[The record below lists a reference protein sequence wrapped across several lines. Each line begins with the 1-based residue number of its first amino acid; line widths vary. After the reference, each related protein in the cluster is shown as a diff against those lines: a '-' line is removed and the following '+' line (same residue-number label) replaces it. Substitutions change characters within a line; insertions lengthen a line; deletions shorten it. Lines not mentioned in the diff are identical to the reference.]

1 MGAMSPATAL
11 LLSGIGGSVGSLGAG
26 LLSSSSAA
34 SNNAKALDFNR
45 WSQLQAQEFQRTM
58 YNQQKMDQENF
69 YTKYQS
75 PEAIAKQLQKLGLNP
90 ANVLGQGQGLGG
102 SPVSMPSG
110 LSSPALSAPTL
121 ENEGTSMAQ
130 AIQAIGSS
138 MASIAQ
144 AGQTNEQSEEYLNT
158 FNERVNSL
166 ILKNNEQ
173 ELLNAKA
180 QWDLYAAQE
189 KLPYEIQEMVL
200 NAYKLKYE
208 GEYTQSLKALTDIQ
222 KYIEEHSKDFTI
234 EQRNMMTTLLGRQ
247 IAIAV
252 ANENLIKEQGRT
264 ELSKQAS
271 NYAVASNQREQAQT
285 ERDLRTERET
295 ALKLLNRVR
304 AVEADKSEATK
315 DNAIM
320 AMLADYAR
328 LSSVSEADA
337 AEAQRRL
344 AILRNIEDHTSGEFM
359 RTLDGSI
366 EWLKSKVPALITV
379 K

>member
-1 MGAMSPATAL
+1 MGAMTPATAML
-11 LLSGIGGSVGSLGAG
+11 YSGLIGGAGSLGAG
-26 LLSSSSAA
+26 LLSSSSAS

-110 LSSPALSAPTL
+110 MSSPALSAPAL

-144 AGQTNEQSEEYLNT
+144 AGQTSEQSQEYLNT
-158 FNERVNSL
+158 FNERVNAL

-189 KLPYEIQEMVL
+189 KLPYQIQEMVL

-234 EQRNMMTTLLGRQ
+234 EQRNMMSTLLGKQVLLATEDANLRKEQ
-247 IAIAV
+247 QKTERTQQELNV
-252 ANENLIKEQGRT
+252 ANKNE
-264 ELSKQAS
+264 
-271 NYAVASNQREQAQT
+271 
-285 ERDLRTERET
+285 
-295 ALKLLNRVR
+295 
-304 AVEADKSEATK
+304 
-315 DNAIM
+315 
-320 AMLADYAR
+320 
-328 LSSVSEADA
+328 SVSRRTGIEFENSIKRIDSENAAATAQQKLAALREEYMKNAALSLRERTAADIEFEKLDKILKMYREHPNKAALDA
-337 AEAQRRL
+337 ALDNFNE
-344 AILRNIEDHTSGEFM
+344 EF
-359 RTLDGSI
+359 
-366 EWLKSKVPALITV
+366 PLIGGFIRAF